1 MTQLATFINFETNN
15 YVVINGIFQ
24 QMAGIMTEAYTRS
37 VTPLGSYQFDTSFGS
52 EIPLLY
58 NNRSI
63 KITESSIT
71 TMQNNCLQPMID
83 SGRALSIL
91 TKIPSITN
99 NQVFIQSYIQDTN
112 KNTYMLPLSFVTRG
126 SN

>member
-1 MTQLATFINFETNN
+1 MSQLATFIQFETHD
-15 YVVINGIFQ
+15 YVIIGDILQQKVGI
-24 QMAGIMTEAYTRS
+24 ITEAYTRS
-37 VTPLGSYQFDTSFGS
+37 VTPLGTYQFDIGFGS

-58 NNRSI
+58 NSRST
-63 KITESSIT
+63 KITENLIT

-83 SGRALSIL
+83 EGRALSVL
-91 TKIPSITN
+91 TKVPSITR

-112 KNTYMLPLSFVTRG
+112 KDVYILPLSFITVR